1 MTHFLFS
8 GQRFILIMIG
18 FGFAFLFIAGFVPYV
33 TMLMKGFLTVIS
45 ISSFIVALYYVVKEY
60 NKEYAEIK

>member
-1 MTHFLFS
+1 
-8 GQRFILIMIG
+8 MIG

-33 TMLMKGFLTVIS
+33 TMIMKGFLTVIS
-45 ISSFIVALYYVVKEY
+45 ISSFIIALYYVVKEY